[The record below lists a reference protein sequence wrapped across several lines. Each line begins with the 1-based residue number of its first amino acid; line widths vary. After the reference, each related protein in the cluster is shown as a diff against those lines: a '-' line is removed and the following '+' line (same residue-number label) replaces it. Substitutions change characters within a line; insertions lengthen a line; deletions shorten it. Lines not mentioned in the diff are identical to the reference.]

1 MEKGKDR
8 GINISQHTK
17 MAKQVCDFLA
27 EWEAQL
33 HWLNGPLSP
42 KTERLDV
49 GCRVM
54 PGLCRQWASREP
66 HFVCFHFSK
75 MG

>member
-8 GINISQHTK
+8 GINTSQHRK
-17 MAKQVCDFLA
+17 KSKQVCVS
-27 EWEAQL
+27 WQ
-33 HWLNGPLSP
+33 NGKPNSIGLMVP
-42 KTERLDV
+42 KVPNLDV